1 MIPIKKICCP
11 TDFSEPSYEALKTA
25 SEIALHFSAEL
36 ILVHVVTP
44 IPVIPIHDDPTS
56 FNLPLYE
63 KEMETNAGIVLN
75 QIQQE
80 RIPAGVQSRTVVIQG
95 DPANQIVQLA
105 EDEQVDMIVIATHGF
120 TGWKKFMFGSVTEK
134 VIRYAD
140 CPVLSI
146 RAPKNEAGETGGF
159 S

>member
-63 KEMETNAGIVLN
+63 KEMETNARIVLN

-146 RAPKNEAGETGGF
+146 RAPKNEAGETGG
-159 S
+159 SS